1 MLRSFARY
9 ADKPPEEITADD
21 VRRYLAGLSERGLK
35 DGSIVTHANTLRSF
49 FAWLELEDV
58 IGKSPMR
65 RIRSRSVD
73 RTASRRPLTAEELH
87 RLRKGCRNIRD
98 QALVEFLS
106 SSGCR
111 LSEAAGIR
119 AEQVDWKQRSVR
131 VLGKGRK
138 IRTVFFSFRAGQ
150 LLREYLSQREGGD
163 ALFAAVR
170 APWSPLTPG
179 GIEKALARIGQRAG
193 LERRVHPHILRHT
206 FATQALQGGMPLP
219 VIQQLLGHEDPKTT
233 MIYAAILPE
242 AARRAYRKTFDRKE
256 NDHE

>member
-1 MLRSFARY
+1 
-9 ADKPPEEITADD
+9 
-21 VRRYLAGLSERGLK
+21 
-35 DGSIVTHANTLRSF
+35 
-49 FAWLELEDV
+49 
-58 IGKSPMR
+58 MR

-73 RTASRRPLTAEELH
+73 RTAARRPLTEAELSQ
-87 RLRKGCRNIRD
+87 LRKGCRNIRD

-138 IRTVFFSFRAGQ
+138 ARTVFFSVRAGQ

-170 APWSPLTPG
+170 APWPPLTPG

-206 FATQALQGGMPLP
+206 FATQALKGGMALP

>member
-1 MLRSFARY
+1 MF
-9 ADKPPEEITADD
+9 
-21 VRRYLAGLSERGLK
+21 
-35 DGSIVTHANTLRSF
+35 H
-49 FAWLELEDV
+49 
-58 IGKSPMR
+58 
-65 RIRSRSVD
+65 
-73 RTASRRPLTAEELH
+73 
-87 RLRKGCRNIRD
+87 
-98 QALVEFLS
+98 
-106 SSGCR
+106 
-111 LSEAAGIR
+111 
-119 AEQVDWKQRSVR
+119 
-131 VLGKGRK
+131 
-138 IRTVFFSFRAGQ
+138 RAGQ

>member
-1 MLRSFARY
+1 M
-9 ADKPPEEITADD
+9 
-21 VRRYLAGLSERGLK
+21 
-35 DGSIVTHANTLRSF
+35 
-49 FAWLELEDV
+49 
-58 IGKSPMR
+58 
-65 RIRSRSVD
+65 
-73 RTASRRPLTAEELH
+73 
-87 RLRKGCRNIRD
+87 RKGCRNIRD

-179 GIEKALARIGQRAG
+179 GIEKALARIGQRARG
-193 LERRVHPHILRHT
+193 WNGGSTPISCGIPLLRRRCRVGCRC
-206 FATQALQGGMPLP
+206 
-219 VIQQLLGHEDPKTT
+219 
-233 MIYAAILPE
+233 
-242 AARRAYRKTFDRKE
+242 R
-256 NDHE
+256 